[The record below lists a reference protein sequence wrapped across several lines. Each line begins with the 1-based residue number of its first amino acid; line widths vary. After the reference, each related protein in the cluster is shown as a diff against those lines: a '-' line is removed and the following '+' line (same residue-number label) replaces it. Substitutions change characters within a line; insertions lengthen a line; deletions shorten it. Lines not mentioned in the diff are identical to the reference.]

1 MSTMSFSTAS
11 EQHSHHPFMRTLVA
25 RFQHALERQRAI
37 QELES
42 LDDRMLADIG
52 VSRYDIPRLVDGTRF

>member
-1 MSTMSFSTAS
+1 MSTMSFSAAS
-11 EQHSHHPFMRTLVA
+11 EQHPTQPFMMALVA
-25 RFQHALERQRAI
+25 RFHNALERQHAI

-52 VSRYDIPRLVDGTRF
+52 VSRYDIPRVVDGTRF